1 MVKFG
6 MRCHRSKLGLFLFI
20 FSLYRLSINFIFRS
34 YLLSFMSGTGFTES
48 THETG
53 KSYTQG
59 GAIGLERAT
68 AGHMNGIFSHLLT
81 LYAIDF
87 HNHINR

>member
-1 MVKFG
+1 
-6 MRCHRSKLGLFLFI
+6 
-20 FSLYRLSINFIFRS
+20 
-34 YLLSFMSGTGFTES
+34 MSGTGFTES

-68 AGHMNGIFSHLLT
+68 AGHMNGVFSHFLVVMT
-81 LYAIDF
+81 NIPTTT
-87 HNHINR
+87 HQQEKHVQIK

>member
-1 MVKFG
+1 M
-6 MRCHRSKLGLFLFI
+6 HRLLI
-20 FSLYRLSINFIFRS
+20 FMLIISLIF
-34 YLLSFMSGTGFTES
+34 GTGFTES

-68 AGHMNGIFSHLLT
+68 AGHMNGILLPF
-81 LYAIDF
+81 LADKVQIKKSAI
-87 HNHINR
+87 

>member
-1 MVKFG
+1 M
-6 MRCHRSKLGLFLFI
+6 HRLLIFIKLIL
-20 FSLYRLSINFIFRS
+20 SLII
-34 YLLSFMSGTGFTES
+34 GTGFTES

-68 AGHMNGIFSHLLT
+68 AGHMNGILLPF
-81 LYAIDF
+81 LADKVQIMSAI
-87 HNHINR
+87 

>member
-1 MVKFG
+1 
-6 MRCHRSKLGLFLFI
+6 
-20 FSLYRLSINFIFRS
+20 
-34 YLLSFMSGTGFTES
+34 MSGTGFTES

-68 AGHMNGIFSHLLT
+68 AGHMNGMFSHFLA
-81 LYAIDF
+81 LYDKYT
-87 HNHINR
+87 HNDINRKNMCKSND